1 MSSHTFGGMSVIE
14 AQPTSS
20 LATALITGAAIGFV
34 VIFTIVSAALLLA
47 GAGLG
52 PSRRRAV
59 RRCLRWPR
67 IRDHV
72 RRELVRPPQRRLGLR
87 SVARL

>member
-1 MSSHTFGGMSVIE
+1 MSVIE

-20 LATALITGAAIGFV
+20 LAAALIAGAAIGFV

-52 PSRRRAV
+52 PA
-59 RRCLRWPR
+59 
-67 IRDHV
+67 
-72 RRELVRPPQRRLGLR
+72 LVVALFVAAFGGPGFGTMFGANWYVHRNGD
-87 SVARL
+87 SV